1 MNENCKDPYTFFSNS
16 ECIPPPGLKE
26 YIDSYKI
33 YIQDMNE
40 YCAKSDN
47 VISNS
52 YCNNFV
58 ENNKFIQDT
67 DIQKNLKKNIPDL
80 CKVNANENLNQLCI
94 NKYNLKPDLVKEKE
108 KNMMIG
114 IGIGVGVLIGVGG
127 YMYSKNKK
135 KVSN

>member
-58 ENNKFIQDT
+58 ENNKFIQYT
-67 DIQKNLKKNIPDL
+67 DIQKNLKKNIPNL

-108 KNMMIG
+108 KNTNIY
-114 IGIGVGVLIGVGG
+114 IGVGVVLFIGGVFTLW
-127 YMYSKNKK
+127 KRNQKK
-135 KVSN
+135 YK

>member
-108 KNMMIG
+108 KNTNIY
-114 IGIGVGVLIGVGG
+114 IGVGVVLFIGGVFTLW
-127 YMYSKNKK
+127 KRNQKK
-135 KVSN
+135 YK